1 MTTMRTAEDARRD
14 PKPNTDPNAVLVSI
28 CPRCRRLIRC
38 PGLTAIKCGGEQ
50 GCGATHYRVAE
61 LGDA

>member
-1 MTTMRTAEDARRD
+1 MKLPPTTPKAD
-14 PKPNTDPNAVLVSI
+14 PITVLVSI

-38 PGLTAIKCGGEQ
+38 AGLMAIRCGGEH

-61 LGDA
+61 PVDA

>member
-1 MTTMRTAEDARRD
+1 MTTMRTADDARRS
-14 PKPNTDPNAVLVSI
+14 KAAPNAVLVSI
-28 CPRCRRLIRC
+28 CPRCGRLIRC
-38 PGLTAIKCGGEQ
+38 PGLTAIKCGGEH

>member
-1 MTTMRTAEDARRD
+1 MTTMRTAEDARR
-14 PKPNTDPNAVLVSI
+14 PNADPNAVLVSI

-38 PGLTAIKCGGEQ
+38 AGLTAIKCVGEQ

-61 LGDA
+61 PVDA